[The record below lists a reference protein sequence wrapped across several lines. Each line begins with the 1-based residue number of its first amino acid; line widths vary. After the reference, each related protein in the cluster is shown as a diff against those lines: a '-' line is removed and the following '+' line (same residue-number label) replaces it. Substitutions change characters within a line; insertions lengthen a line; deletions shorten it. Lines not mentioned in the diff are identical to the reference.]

1 MTSLSAPLTAPKII
15 GKAVYLELVVNP
27 ALTPD
32 QQRTVCGWHGA
43 ASSTKQMIIFPQYQ
57 GDTGKIMQSVVMTR
71 TVSEHSPRA
80 QWDTS
85 YTRGFAKLGEPD
97 MGIVVGHHSDYTNV
111 EHYSK
116 EEFDEL
122 SIVKQ
127 VESRQRTLALT
138 LKRELLGTAFG
149 EVIKDEPESSVV
161 QAWVVR
167 DDTPLAVEITNE
179 DMALLHDES
188 KTPQAVIRRINK
200 VRESVL
206 TFPNKLA

>member
-1 MTSLSAPLTAPKII
+1 MTSLAVTAVAPKII

-32 QQRTVCGWHGA
+32 QQRSVCGWHGA

-57 GDTGKIMQSVVMTR
+57 DDTGRIMQSVVMTR

-85 YTRGFAKLGEPD
+85 YTRGFTKLDEPD
-97 MGIVVGHHSDYTNV
+97 MENLGGYHADYTSV

-122 SIVKQ
+122 PIVKQ

-138 LKRELLGTAFG
+138 LKRELLGTVYG
-149 EVIKDEPESSVV
+149 EVINGEREDSVI
-161 QAWVVR
+161 QGWIVR

>member
-1 MTSLSAPLTAPKII
+1 
-15 GKAVYLELVVNP
+15 
-27 ALTPD
+27 
-32 QQRTVCGWHGA
+32 
-43 ASSTKQMIIFPQYQ
+43 
-57 GDTGKIMQSVVMTR
+57 
-71 TVSEHSPRA
+71 
-80 QWDTS
+80 
-85 YTRGFAKLGEPD
+85 
-97 MGIVVGHHSDYTNV
+97 
-111 EHYSK
+111 
-116 EEFDEL
+116 
-122 SIVKQ
+122 
-127 VESRQRTLALT
+127 
-138 LKRELLGTAFG
+138 LKRELLGTAYG

>member
-1 MTSLSAPLTAPKII
+1 MTSLSAPLVAPKII

-32 QQRTVCGWHGA
+32 QQRSVCGWYGVA
-43 ASSTKQMIIFPQYQ
+43 TSTKQMIIFPQYQ
-57 GDTGKIMQSVVMTR
+57 DDTGKIMQSVVMTR
-71 TVSEHSPRA
+71 TISEHSPRA

-85 YTRGFAKLGEPD
+85 YTRGFSKLDEPD
-97 MGIVVGHHSDYTNV
+97 MENLGGYHADYTDV
-111 EHYSK
+111 ENYSK

-122 SIVKQ
+122 PIVKQ

-138 LKRELLGTAFG
+138 LKRELLGAVYGKVING
-149 EVIKDEPESSVV
+149 EREDSVV

>member
-1 MTSLSAPLTAPKII
+1 MTSLSAPLVAPKIT

-43 ASSTKQMIIFPQYQ
+43 ASTKQMILFPQYQ
-57 GDTGKIMQSVVMTR
+57 DDTGKIRNVVVMTR
-71 TVSEHSPRA
+71 TVSENAPRA
-80 QWDTS
+80 QWDTT
-85 YTRGFAKLGEPD
+85 YTRGYAKLDEPD
-97 MGIVVGHHSDYTNV
+97 MEGLGGYHADYTDV
-111 EHYSK
+111 ENYSK
-116 EEFDEL
+116 EEFDGL
-122 SIVKQ
+122 PVLQQ
-127 VESRQRTLALT
+127 VASRQRTLRLT
-138 LKRELLGTAFG
+138 LKRELLGTVYG
-149 EVIKDEPESSVV
+149 ELINGERENSVV
-161 QAWVVR
+161 QGWVVR

-179 DMALLHDES
+179 DMALLHDEN